1 MSERSGGEAA
11 ITLSSVKKHLG
22 NRIITRSMKGS
33 DNKTK
38 IRVESFAILLP
49 FFLLSLQVRGHV
61 SAFRNRPNSW
71 KRFPFGS
78 GPKFQN

>member
-1 MSERSGGEAA
+1 MSEKSGGEAA
-11 ITLSSVKKHLG
+11 IDISSFKKHLG
-22 NRIITRSMKGS
+22 NQINTRNTTGS

-49 FFLLSLQVRGHV
+49 FFLLSLQVRVHV